1 MIKRKDQ
8 RSTFHL
14 RDDSRMSGGPLT
26 FHQATA
32 ARWADI
38 EELFGERGACG
49 GCWCMFWR
57 LPRKE
62 FDQGKGSGN
71 KRALKKIVTGQPRSA
86 APTNKGHAPGIIAYH
101 KKEPIGWC
109 AVAPREE
116 YLALERSRILKPVD
130 DKPVWSVS
138 CLFIKKPYRRQGVS
152 ALLLRA
158 AVEFAAN
165 QGAVVVEGY
174 PVEPSMDKMPDPFLW
189 HGVPSA
195 FEAAGFREVLRRS
208 KSRPI
213 MRFEIESSK
222 ARSSPK
228 AKKSRPPQTF
238 RPPL

>member
-1 MIKRKDQ
+1 MDHHFKRGYDLKKHMATQHANQD
-8 RSTFHL
+8 SFTFH
-14 RDDSRMSGGPLT
+14 P
-26 FHQATA
+26 ATA
-32 ARWADI
+32 DRWGDI

-62 FDQGKGSGN
+62 FDQNKGSGN
-71 KRALKKIVTGQPRSA
+71 KRAFKKIVMGQPRSA
-86 APTNKGHAPGIIAYH
+86 ARPNKGHAPGIIAYRD
-101 KKEPIGWC
+101 KEPIGWC

-130 DKPVWSVS
+130 DKPVWSIS
-138 CLFIKKPYRRQGVS
+138 CLFIKKPYRRKGVS

-165 QGAVVVEGY
+165 HGATVIEGY

-195 FEAAGFREVLRRS
+195 FKAAGFHEVLRRS

-213 MRFEIESSK
+213 MRFEIE
-222 ARSSPK
+222 RLLPR
-228 AKKSRPPQTF
+228 KKS
-238 RPPL
+238 

>member
-1 MIKRKDQ
+1 MAKQANKN
-8 RSTFHL
+8 
-14 RDDSRMSGGPLT
+14 SRMLRSVAASDHSDHALAFQP
-26 FHQATA
+26 ATA
-32 ARWADI
+32 DRWSDI

-57 LPRKE
+57 LSRKE

-71 KRALKKIVTGQPRSA
+71 KRAFKKIVTGQPRSA
-86 APTNKGHAPGIIAYH
+86 APTNRSAAPTNKGNAPGIIAYH
-101 KKEPIGWC
+101 DKEPIGWC

-138 CLFIKKPYRRQGVS
+138 CLFIKKSYRRKGVS

-158 AVEFAAN
+158 AVEFAAQ
-165 QGAVVVEGY
+165 QGAVVIEGY

-195 FEAAGFREVLRRS
+195 FKAAGFREVLRRS

-222 ARSSPK
+222 ARK
-228 AKKSRPPQTF
+228 LPQG
-238 RPPL
+238 